1 MGPPTDL
8 TDKCLDK
15 AVRSHVAME
24 SEEECARG
32 KDAVVYNYIC
42 SHGRR
47 QWQGVVQLNA
57 NL

>member
-15 AVRSHVAME
+15 AVRGHVAME

-47 QWQGVVQLNA
+47 QWQGVV
-57 NL
+57 